1 MTIIKYLNN
10 LNNHFKRGIATEHTF
25 RADLQH
31 LIESI
36 APKVQATNEPRRI
49 GCGAPDYV
57 ITHRD
62 IPIGYIEAKD
72 IDIDLK
78 SKQYR
83 EQFDR
88 YRNALDN
95 LIITDYLTFDFY
107 REGELITSVR
117 IGEVRNNAI
126 ASIDDNFD
134 KFTQLIQD
142 FCSYKGQTIR
152 SAKRLAQLMAAK
164 ARLLASSLRNAI
176 EQDEKEKKTSELS
189 AQLDAFKRVLIDT
202 ITPKEFADIYAQTIA
217 YGMFAARLHDE
228 SLDTFSRM
236 EAASLI
242 PHSNPFLRKMF
253 QKIATFDLDT
263 RIAWI
268 VDALA
273 DVFKHTDVSAI
284 LKNFGK
290 STQQHDPIIHFYET
304 FLAEYDP
311 KLRKARGVW
320 YTPEPVVN
328 FIVRAVDDI
337 LKQDFGIKDGL
348 ASRETIQVEQAIEQS
363 RDKRTKD
370 GTKKELKTYHKVQIL
385 DPATG
390 NGTFLSEVIKQIYTR
405 FDNNKGMWNG
415 YVSQHLIP
423 RLNGF
428 ELLMASYAMAHLKMD
443 LLLEETGYKAQD
455 KQRFNIFLT
464 NSLEESH
471 PDMGTLFAS
480 WLSDEANAANKVKRD
495 TPVMC
500 VIGNPPYNINSNNKG
515 KWILN
520 LIDSYK
526 IDLNER
532 KINLDDDYIKFIRYG
547 QYFVDKNENGVLA
560 YITNNSFIDGITHR
574 QMRKSLL
581 TSFDTLYILDLH
593 GSAMKKEV
601 ALDGTPDQNVFDIM
615 QGVSI
620 NIFIKTG
627 KKKKNEFGT
636 ILHYDLYGE
645 RDYKY
650 DELIAN
656 KLNTIKWNKV
666 KPISPYYFFKPV
678 DFTNQDSYIQGFS
691 VNNLFHTRVSGFQ
704 TKRDKITIHFSKNNL
719 RYVRSIFSKEIE
731 EIRKSLNLPNDGR
744 DWTIA
749 WAKNDLLNNN
759 PEEIEVMYRPF
770 DNRYTYYTGKS
781 KGFVAYPRADI
792 FKHLNGDE
800 DNISLIT
807 CRQLSTFDFQH
818 IFVSRLISDM
828 CNISSQTKETGYIF
842 PLYLYPDPNN
852 PNAFEGDVRR
862 PNLNMEIVEQIE
874 KKLNY
879 CFVEDDNLVV
889 DLAEGCD
896 GTFYP
901 TDLLDYI
908 YAVLHSPEYRETY
921 KEFLKTDFP
930 RIPYPKSAEKFD
942 QLVELGSQIR
952 MLHLMDTKG
961 TSNVTYPNEG
971 SNIVQRSIGKNDFEL
986 VDKENQIGRVWIND
1000 EQYFDNVPMVAWEF
1014 YIGGYQ
1020 PAQKWLKDR
1029 KERELS
1035 FDDIEHYQNIIH
1047 ALVET
1052 DRIMKEID
1060 EVGVL

>member
-1 MTIIKYLNN
+1 MTIIEYLNN

-57 ITHRD
+57 ITHKD

-107 REGELITSVR
+107 KEGEFITSVR
-117 IGEVRNNAI
+117 IGEVRNNSI
-126 ASIDDNFD
+126 VSIDDNFD
-134 KFTQLIQD
+134 KFLQLIQD

-164 ARLLASSLRNAI
+164 ARLLASSLRNAL
-176 EQDEKEKKTSELS
+176 EQDQKQSKTSDLS
-189 AQLDAFKRVLIDT
+189 VQLDAFKKVLIDT
-202 ITPKEFADIYAQTIA
+202 ITPQEFADIYAQTIA
-217 YGMFAARLHDE
+217 YGMFAARLHDKT
-228 SLDTFSRM
+228 LDTFSRM

-273 DVFKHTDVSAI
+273 DVFKHTNVSVI

-337 LKQDFGIKDGL
+337 LKQDFGIKEGL

-370 GTKKELKTYHKVQIL
+370 GTKKELKTYHKVQVL

-390 NGTFLSEVIKQIYTR
+390 TGTFLSEVIKQIYSR
-405 FDNNKGMWNG
+405 FKNNKGMWNG

-455 KQRFNIFLT
+455 EQRFNIFLT

-471 PDMGTLFAS
+471 PDMGTLFTS
-480 WLSDEANAANKVKRD
+480 WLSDEANAANRVKRD

-500 VIGNPPYNINSNNKG
+500 VIGNPPYSGESQNQGEWIMKLMDDYKKEPNTTERLKERNP
-515 KWILN
+515 KWIN
-520 LIDSYK
+520 
-526 IDLNER
+526 
-532 KINLDDDYIKFIRYG
+532 DDYVKFLRYA
-547 QYFVDKNENGVLA
+547 QYYVQKNGTGVVAFINPHGFLDNPTFRGMRWNLLKTYDKI
-560 YITNNSFIDGITHR
+560 YTI
-574 QMRKSLL
+574 
-581 TSFDTLYILDLH
+581 DLH
-593 GSAMKKEV
+593 GNAKKKETSP
-601 ALDGTPDQNVFDIM
+601 DGSVDENVFDIM

-620 NIFIKTG
+620 NLFVKTG
-627 KKKKNEFGT
+627 QKHPNELGRVY
-636 ILHYDLYGE
+636 HYDLWGK
-645 RDYKY
+645 RDNKYQYLIDNSILSIPFIELPNKAPMYFMVQKNYEQEGQYKKGLSVS
-650 DELIAN
+650 DLFSINSVGIVTAKDRVLISTTTQRLVQKIKQEHLIEPNEELIN
-656 KLNTIKWNKV
+656 K
-666 KPISPYYFFKPV
+666 IS
-678 DFTNQDSYIQGFS
+678 
-691 VNNLFHTRVSGFQ
+691 
-704 TKRDKITIHFSKNNL
+704 
-719 RYVRSIFSKEIE
+719 
-731 EIRKSLNLPNDGR
+731 
-744 DWTIA
+744 
-749 WAKNDLLNNN
+749 
-759 PEEIEVMYRPF
+759 YRIF
-770 DNRYTYYTGKS
+770 DNRYIYYDTKLVERNREKIMRNLLDG
-781 KGFVAYPRADI
+781 
-792 FKHLNGDE
+792 
-800 DNISLIT
+800 DNIGLCL
-807 CRQLSTFDFQH
+807 CRQFKTGAQYVHCFISQN
-818 IFVSRLISDM
+818 IIESCYVSNRTSEITS
-828 CNISSQTKETGYIF
+828 IF
-842 PLYLYPDPNN
+842 PLYLYPDPNK
-852 PNAFEGDVRR
+852 PNAFEGNVRR

-896 GTFYP
+896 GMFHP

-908 YAVLHSPEYRETY
+908 YAVLHSPQYRETY

-930 RIPYPKSAEKFD
+930 RIPYPKSAEKFN

-961 TSNVTYPNEG
+961 TINVVYPNEG

-986 VDKENQIGRVWIND
+986 RNEENQLGRVWIND
-1000 EQYFDNVPMVAWEF
+1000 EQYFDNVPVVAWEF

-1035 FDDIEHYQNIIH
+1035 FDDIEHYQNIIY
-1047 ALVET
+1047 ALLET
-1052 DRIMKEID
+1052 DRLMKEID

>member
-1 MTIIKYLNN
+1 MTIIEYLNN

-57 ITHRD
+57 ITHKD

-107 REGELITSVR
+107 KEGEFITSVR
-117 IGEVRNNAI
+117 IGEVCNNSI
-126 ASIDDNFD
+126 VSIDDNFD
-134 KFTQLIQD
+134 KFLQLIQD

-164 ARLLASSLRNAI
+164 ARLLASSLRNAL
-176 EQDEKEKKTSELS
+176 EQDQKQSKTSDLS
-189 AQLDAFKRVLIDT
+189 AQLDAFKKVLIDT
-202 ITPKEFADIYAQTIA
+202 ITPQEFADIYAQTIA
-217 YGMFAARLHDE
+217 YGMFAARLHDKT
-228 SLDTFSRM
+228 LDTFSRM

-290 STQQHDPIIHFYET
+290 STQQNDPIIHFYET

-337 LKQDFGIKDGL
+337 LKQDFAIKDGL

-390 NGTFLSEVIKQIYTR
+390 TGTFLSEVIKQIYAR
-405 FDNNKGMWNG
+405 FENNKGMWNG

-443 LLLEETGYKAQD
+443 LLLEETGYKAQNE
-455 KQRFNIFLT
+455 QRFNIFLT

-500 VIGNPPYNINSNNKG
+500 VIGNPPYNVDSKNQGEWIMKLMYDYKKEPNTTERLKERNPKAIN
-515 KWILN
+515 
-520 LIDSYK
+520 
-526 IDLNER
+526 
-532 KINLDDDYIKFIRYG
+532 DDYVKFLRYA
-547 QYFVDKNENGVLA
+547 QHYVQKNEVGVVA
-560 YITNNSFIDGITHR
+560 FINPHSYLDNLTFRG
-574 QMRKSLL
+574 MRWNLL
-581 TSFDTLYILDLH
+581 KTYDKIYVIDLH
-593 GSAMKKEV
+593 GNSQRKEV
-601 ALDGTPDQNVFDIM
+601 CPDGSPDDNIFDIR

-620 NIFIKTG
+620 NILVKTG
-627 KKKKNEFGT
+627 QKHPNELGKVF
-636 ILHYDLYGE
+636 HYDLWGKREDKYQYLFDNNITSIPFVQLENRPPMYFMTPINFDLQDKYNKGFSLSDIFLKKSVGVVTSNDE
-645 RDYKY
+645 VLVNKSLDNLLKNIENHYKISPDKSFVIKY
-650 DELIAN
+650 D
-656 KLNTIKWNKV
+656 
-666 KPISPYYFFKPV
+666 
-678 DFTNQDSYIQGFS
+678 
-691 VNNLFHTRVSGFQ
+691 
-704 TKRDKITIHFSKNNL
+704 
-719 RYVRSIFSKEIE
+719 
-731 EIRKSLNLPNDGR
+731 
-744 DWTIA
+744 
-749 WAKNDLLNNN
+749 
-759 PEEIEVMYRPF
+759 YRPF
-770 DNRYTYYTGKS
+770 DIEYIY
-781 KGFVAYPRADI
+781 FD
-792 FKHLNGDE
+792 D
-800 DNISLIT
+800 SLIERSRKRIMANFAEKENIGLVLA
-807 CRQLSTFDFQH
+807 RQSSSESWNNIQ
-818 IFVSRLISDM
+818 VSRHIID
-828 CNISSQTKETGYIF
+828 NRFHYSQRGTTSVS
-842 PLYLYPDPNN
+842 PLYLYPASNH

-896 GTFYP
+896 GTLYP

-908 YAVLHSPEYRETY
+908 YAVLHSPQYRETY

-930 RIPYPKSAEKFD
+930 RVTYPKSAEKFN
-942 QLVELGSQIR
+942 QLVELGAQIR

-961 TSNVTYPNEG
+961 TSNVTYPKEG

-986 VDKENQIGRVWIND
+986 VNKENKLGRVWIND
-1000 EQYFDNVPMVAWEF
+1000 EQYFDNVPVVAWEF

-1047 ALVET
+1047 SLLET